1 MQRDPEMMNLARQ
14 FAQGGGMGGMGGMGG
29 AAGQSATPTHNE
41 VV

>member
-14 FAQGGGMGGMGGMGG
+14 FAQGGGMGGMGG
-29 AAGQSATPTHNE
+29 AAGQSATSTPTHNE